1 MSKQHELSD
10 PITLRLPSDVLAEIE
25 QIAEVCERSRS
36 WVMVRAL
43 KSYLADE
50 GREILDL
57 AKARADV
64 EAGHAFDLD
73 DVIQEVEAIVKGAA
87 A

>member
-1 MSKQHELSD
+1 MSKQHALSD
-10 PITLRLPSDVLAEIE
+10 PITLRLPADVLTEIE

-43 KSYLADE
+43 KSYLAGE

-57 AKARADV
+57 ATARADV
-64 EAGHAFDLD
+64 EAGRAFDLD
-73 DVIQEVEAIVKGAA
+73 DVIQEVETIVKGTAA
-87 A
+87 

>member
-1 MSKQHELSD
+1 MSKQHALSD
-10 PITLRLPSDVLAEIE
+10 PLTLRLPSDVLAEIE

-43 KSYLADE
+43 KSYLAGE

-57 AKARADV
+57 ARARDDV
-64 EAGHAFDLD
+64 EAGRAFDLD
-73 DVIQEVEAIVKGAA
+73 DVIEEVETIVKGTAA
-87 A
+87 